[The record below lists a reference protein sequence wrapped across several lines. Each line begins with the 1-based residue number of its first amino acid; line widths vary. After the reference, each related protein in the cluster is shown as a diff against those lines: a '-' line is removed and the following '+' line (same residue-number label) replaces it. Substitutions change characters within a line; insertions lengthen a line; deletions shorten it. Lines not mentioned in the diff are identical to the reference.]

1 MLVRKSRCMSGI
13 PLQTSSPGKELGSL
27 RVLPCGVPRIVETL
41 RQSIPTMSFE
51 VSSSCQIFS
60 FRGKSLAKNH
70 ISAHVGPKKSCENFR
85 EEEDCDLLTSRSQ
98 ENRRLDLK
106 WTGPSQFPAR
116 PSSPDG

>member
-51 VSSSCQIFS
+51 VSSSCQIFY

-70 ISAHVGPKKSCENFR
+70 ISVHAGPKKSSENFR
-85 EEEDCDLLTSRSQ
+85 EKEDCDLLASSS
-98 ENRRLDLK
+98 EEKRRLDLK
-106 WTGPSQFPAR
+106 RTGP
-116 PSSPDG
+116 GLVCC